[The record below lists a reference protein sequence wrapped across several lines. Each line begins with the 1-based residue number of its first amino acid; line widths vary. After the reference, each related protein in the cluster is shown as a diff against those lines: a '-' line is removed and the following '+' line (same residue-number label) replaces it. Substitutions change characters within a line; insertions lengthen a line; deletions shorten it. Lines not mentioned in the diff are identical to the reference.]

1 MPRTALLA
9 TVLACCAAPALA
21 QQEGLERR
29 ATFIDTEGAEI
40 GAVRMISTPNGVL
53 FALDLQGLPPDSW
66 HGFHVHETGEC
77 DPQTGFKSAGG
88 HYNIA
93 DTPHGYHSVG
103 GPHAGDMPNQ
113 YAGPEGRLRSE
124 VINPFVFLGGEGDNL
139 TGRALIVHS
148 GPDDH
153 ASQPSGEAGDRL
165 ACAVV
170 E

>member
-77 DPQTGFKSAGG
+77 DPQTGFESAGG

-93 DTPHGYHSVG
+93 DTPHGYHSVT
-103 GPHAGDMPNQ
+103 ARNTTTVFISS
-113 YAGPEGRLRSE
+113 LRETSIGVTIWPSIE
-124 VINPFVFLGGEGDNL
+124 VSI
-139 TGRALIVHS
+139 R
-148 GPDDH
+148 
-153 ASQPSGEAGDRL
+153 
-165 ACAVV
+165 
-170 E
+170 